1 MDAETLFRWIESNL
15 WNRNDSE
22 YWTDINFTYPDFQV
36 VDAVVDK
43 MAEDYFR
50 GYNRWRRFT
59 IGRTRY
65 KCKVLRPQNK
75 AQRNSRAYNPGV
87 CERLANVIAYHNDGG
102 RRGAVFN
109 MHILL
114 RRVAAQNK
122 IDKRERNRKAA
133 ATGDWQE
140 A

>member
-1 MDAETLFRWIESNL
+1 MDTVTLFRWIETNL
-15 WNRNDSE
+15 WNENDSQ
-22 YWTDINFTYPDFQV
+22 YWTNINFTYPNFQV
-36 VDAVVDK
+36 VDAVVDE
-43 MAEDYFR
+43 MAADFFG
-50 GYNRWRRFT
+50 GYGRWRRFT

-75 AQRNSRAYNPGV
+75 AQRNSRAYNPGK
-87 CERLANVIAYHNDGG
+87 CERLANVVAYQNDG

-114 RRVAAQNK
+114 RRAAAQKK
-122 IDKRERNRKAA
+122 IDKRKRNKTAKAS
-133 ATGDWQE
+133 GGWQE